1 MKKLLLIAFSFSMFV
16 FSNNALACSCT
27 PDDNCCGCIWE
38 DKKTQCLKDKAQ
50 IDYLRAKQQALEACA
65 RNGNCVIQ

>member
-16 FSNNALACSCT
+16 FSNNALAYCT
-27 PDDNCCGCIWE
+27 PDDNCSSCHDD
-38 DKKTQCLKDKAQ
+38 DKETQCQKDKAQ

>member
-16 FSNNALACSCT
+16 FSNNALGYCT
-27 PDDNCCGCIWE
+27 PDGNCSSCYDY
-38 DKKTQCLKDKAQ
+38 DKETQCQKDKAQ

>member
-16 FSNNALACSCT
+16 FSNNALACYCT
-27 PDDNCCGCIWE
+27 PDDDCSCCYGD
-38 DKKTQCLKDKAQ
+38 DKKTQCQKDKAQ

>member
-16 FSNNALACSCT
+16 FSNNALASCCD
-27 PDDNCCGCIWE
+27 PGDDCGCCYGN
-38 DKKTQCLKDKAQ
+38 DKKAQCQKDKAQ

>member
-16 FSNNALACSCT
+16 FSNNALACT
-27 PDDNCCGCIWE
+27 PDDNCSCGYDD
-38 DKKTQCLKDKAQ
+38 DKKTQCQKDKAQ

>member
-16 FSNNALACSCT
+16 FSNNALASCCDPGDDCSCCYG
-27 PDDNCCGCIWE
+27 D
-38 DKKTQCLKDKAQ
+38 DKKAQCQKDKAQ

-65 RNGNCVIQ
+65 RYGNCVIQ

>member
-16 FSNNALACSCT
+16 FSNNALACT
-27 PDDNCCGCIWE
+27 PDDDCWGCYGD
-38 DKKTQCLKDKAQ
+38 DKKTQCQKDKAQ